1 MKASHSSSMKI
12 PNNSIEVFDA
22 PTRYLFQ
29 GKLNKIDIDNKLS
42 SISFFI
48 LAPINFDKW
57 AVGNGT
63 IFEEIKVVVNFKTL
77 TIGLL
82 NKETFSVKNDAE
94 TIAAF
99 QHRVFQLFPIY
110 KDPLVDNNSL
120 NLPLSINVAIKKD
133 TSKIKWDILEF
144 IIPKNEIEIPF
155 IRTTLGNI
163 NIFDC
168 KENKLDRKTIE
179 SKVVDYYNN
188 KLSNPLE
195 YSKLE
200 LKELHNIKNSYEF
213 HTNKLGNWYWFQ
225 AQFNTENTKNKQIKK
240 SDGDLLRPLWVEFDE
255 IKQDEYGY
263 LESIRLTK
271 VIYDKV
277 ALLKVKKSDNL
288 LWLPPEDYSALIIF
302 LSNELIHS
310 TTSNPFQELIDL
322 YISKW
327 ELNDTIDSSFLY
339 DLKKIIAT
347 VPKLDNHP
355 NKSEF
360 FKQLNYCVKKRN
372 LTWG

>member
-29 GKLNKIDIDNKLS
+29 GKLNKIEIDNKLS

-48 LAPINFDKW
+48 LAPINFDNW

-77 TIGLL
+77 IIGLL
-82 NKETFSVKNDAE
+82 NKETFNVKNKIE

-99 QHRVFQLFPIY
+99 QHRVFQLNPNF

-120 NLPLSINVAIKKD
+120 NLPLSINVAVKKD
-133 TSKIKWDILEF
+133 ASKIKWDILEF
-144 IIPKNEIEIPF
+144 IIPEDKVEIPLVR
-155 IRTTLGNI
+155 ITISNVD
-163 NIFDC
+163 IFDFQG
-168 KENKLDRKTIE
+168 NKLGRKTIE

-225 AQFNTENTKNKQIKK
+225 AQFNTKNQHIKK

-255 IKQDEYGY
+255 IKKDEYGY
-263 LESIRLTK
+263 VESIRLTK
-271 VIYDKV
+271 VIYDKA
-277 ALLKVKKSDNL
+277 ALLKVKNTDNL
-288 LWLPPEDYSALIIF
+288 WWLPPTDYSALIVF

-310 TTSNPFQELIDL
+310 TASNPFQELIDL
-322 YISKW
+322 YISQW
-327 ELNDTIDSSFLY
+327 ELNDNIDSSFLY
-339 DLKKIIAT
+339 DLKKIIAA
-347 VPKLDNHP
+347 VPKLANHQ
-355 NKSEF
+355 NKSDF

-372 LTWG
+372 LIWL